1 MHHLDRHPAVEAII
15 LRQID
20 LPHRSPTDRR
30 EHLVAADRCWQ
41 HVAVGIVH
49 EGRGRPRTCGRLVH
63 RLVHRRREHQ
73 RLGQRR
79 PRRAGV
85 CDDVLDDERAEW
97 IASQETARLFDA
109 DRFPV
114 VGCDASHQADGQR
127 AQTPC
132 GTVDQM
138 QFIGALP
145 HRFQHRRRGAGGRG
159 ADHRVDDRL
168 GVLDEVERAP
178 RGIDDRA
185 RHFDEVWRKELAELL
200 EDGGQG
206 PAGCLCDRRED
217 GDRISIGI
225 HTRRQELGG
234 GRGRARPDS
243 LPGGAAGRRDVGEL
257 LEEEENDAVHESGES
272 PGKNPNKMENCH
284 SVEPQTRSLYRSNPC
299 AAW

>member
-1 MHHLDRHPAVEAII
+1 MHHLDRHPAIKAIV
-15 LRQID
+15 LCQID

-30 EHLVAADRCWQ
+30 EHLVAADRRRQ
-41 HVAVGIVH
+41 HVSIGIVD
-49 EGRGRPRTCGRLVH
+49 EGRGRPRNCGRLL
-63 RLVHRRREHQ
+63 RRQVHRRREYE
-73 RLGQRR
+73 RLGE
-79 PRRAGV
+79 RRAWLVGV
-85 CDDVLDDERAEW
+85 CGDVLNHKRAEW
-97 IASQETARLFDA
+97 IAPQETARLFDA

-138 QFIGALP
+138 QLIGALP
-145 HRFQHRRRGAGGRG
+145 HRFQHRRGGAGGRG

-200 EDGGQG
+200 EDRRQG
-206 PAGCLCDRRED
+206 PAGCLCDRRQ
-217 GDRISIGI
+217 DRHSISIGI
-225 HTRRQELGG
+225 HPRRQVPGG

-257 LEEEENDAVHESGES
+257 LEEEENKALHESGES
-272 PGKNPNKMENCH
+272 PGKNPHGNGEA
-284 SVEPQTRSLYRSNPC
+284 SLSR
-299 AAW
+299 AADPVTV